1 MKLRTK
7 KILTFVLCLT
17 VAMCMA
23 LPSLAYRPADYHAC
37 DYEKYTAFFELTDEE
52 LGLDNSKA
60 INESIQEINDSGLF
74 FLYIIEEDNIISPVI
89 HCARKDGLKY
99 VKTVDFYALGVAGH
113 EFWGDDG
120 YYYSGEVIVEL
131 HPDFGGSFDISGT
144 LTEQINSPLPG
155 ATHITSVIVD
165 NCENLK
171 ELTFNDQQYCT
182 RFSAVN
188 CPSLKEVNV
197 TGCKLERITVQPAE
211 YTQVL
216 DVIAIGNGNIGI
228 NYNSATMRLYAKTDA
243 DNFLGWYVDGECVGT
258 NKIFAYS
265 GTGTVYACFAGDAN
279 GDGIINVLDANLIMR
294 KALSG
299 FSPSDISICDLDN
312 NGDIS
317 TSDAVLAIRIGM
329 GL

>member
-7 KILTFVLCLT
+7 KFLTFVLCLT
-17 VAMCMA
+17 VAVCMA

-60 INESIQEINDSGLF
+60 INESIRELNDSGMTF
-74 FLYIIEEDNIISPVI
+74 FYILDEDNILSPVV
-89 HCARKDGLKY
+89 HCAMKNGLKY
-99 VKTVDFYALGVAGH
+99 VKTVDFYALCLAGD
-113 EFWGDDG
+113 EFIGDDG
-120 YYYSGEVIVEL
+120 EYYSAEVLVEL
-131 HPDFGGSFDISGT
+131 HPDFCGSFDISGT
-144 LTEQINSPLPG
+144 LTEQVNSPLPN

-165 NCENLK
+165 DCENLK

-188 CPSLKEVNV
+188 CPSLKDVNV
-197 TGCKLERITVQPAE
+197 TGCKLERITVQPNE
-211 YTQVL
+211 YSEAL
-216 DVIAIGNGNIGI
+216 DVIAIGNGNIGV
-228 NYNSATMRLYAKTDA
+228 NYNSVTMRLYAETEVE
-243 DNFLGWYVDGECVGT
+243 NFLGWFVDGECIGT
-258 NKIFAYS
+258 NKIFAYN

-294 KALSG
+294 KALSE
-299 FSPSDISICDLDN
+299 FSPSDIAICDLDN